1 MANSVKF
8 WGTAAMTLALALPV
22 ARTALAQDV
31 TADTVVAT
39 VGDTAITVGNLLV
52 LKDRLPA
59 QYQQLPNDVLFKGL
73 VEQLVQQTVLAD
85 SVKGGLSKAEALA
98 QANEERTF
106 LASTALD
113 RVAATA
119 ASEEAVKSA
128 YDAEYA
134 KAEPGKE
141 YHAAHILVPTEEE
154 AKALKTALDGGE
166 DFAALASEKT
176 QDPSGKGNGGDL
188 GWFGP
193 GMMVEPFEQAVMGMQ
208 PGQVSAPVQTQFGW
222 HVIKLQEVRNAA
234 APTLDEVRPE
244 IEGKLQQEAV
254 EKKIAELT
262 AAAKV
267 TRVDGID
274 PAVIADDSLLGN

>member
-1 MANSVKF
+1 MAKPVKF
-8 WGTAAMTLALALPV
+8 WGSAALALVLALPALT
-22 ARTALAQDV
+22 ARAEDV

-39 VGDTAITVGNLLV
+39 VGDTKITVGNLLV
-52 LKDRLPA
+52 LKERLPA
-59 QYQQLPNDVLFKGL
+59 QYQQLPPDVLFKGL
-73 VEQLVQQTVLAD
+73 VEQLVQQEVLAE
-85 SVKGGLSKAEALA
+85 SVKGALSKSEQIA
-98 QANEERTF
+98 QANEERSF
-106 LASTALD
+106 LAATALD

-119 ASEEAVKSA
+119 VSEEAVRAA

-141 YHAAHILVPTEEE
+141 YHAAHILLPTEEE
-154 AKALKTALDGGE
+154 AKSIKAALDKGE

-188 GWFGP
+188 GWFGL
-193 GMMVEPFEQAVMGMQ
+193 GMMVEPFETAVTGMQ
-208 PGQVSAPVQTQFGW
+208 PGEVSDPVQTQFGW
-222 HVIKLQEVRNAA
+222 HVIKLEEVRNASV
-234 APTLDEVRPE
+234 PTLDEVRPE

-267 TRVDGID
+267 TRAEGID
-274 PAVIADDSLLGN
+274 PAVISDTKLLAD

>member
-8 WGTAAMTLALALPV
+8 WGSAALALVLSLPV
-22 ARTALAQDV
+22 HAEDV

-39 VGDTAITVGNLLV
+39 VGDTPITVGNLLV
-52 LKDRLPA
+52 LKERLPA
-59 QYQQLPNDVLFKGL
+59 QYQQLAPDVLFKGL

-85 SVKGGLSKAEALA
+85 SVKGSLTKAEAIA

-113 RVAATA
+113 RVAAA
-119 ASEEAVKSA
+119 AVSDEAVKAA

-141 YHAAHILVPTEEE
+141 FHAAHILVPTEDE
-154 AKALKTALDGGE
+154 AKALKAAIDKGE

-188 GWFGP
+188 GWFGA
-193 GMMVEPFEQAVMGMQ
+193 GMMVEPFEAAVMAMQ
-208 PGQVSAPVQTQFGW
+208 PGQVSDPVQTQFGW
-222 HVIKLQEVRNAA
+222 HVIRLEEVRNAA
-234 APTLDEVRPE
+234 VPALDEVRPE

-262 AAAKV
+262 EAAKV
-267 TRVDGID
+267 TRVEGID
-274 PAVIADDSLLGN
+274 PAIIANSALLAN

>member
-1 MANSVKF
+1 MAKPVKF
-8 WGTAAMTLALALPV
+8 WGSAALALVLALPALT
-22 ARTALAQDV
+22 ARAEDV

-39 VGDTAITVGNLLV
+39 VGDTKITVGNLLV
-52 LKDRLPA
+52 LKERLPA
-59 QYQQLPNDVLFKGL
+59 QYQQLPPDVLFKGL
-73 VEQLVQQTVLAD
+73 VEQLVQQEVLAE
-85 SVKGGLSKAEALA
+85 SVKGALSKSEQIAR
-98 QANEERTF
+98 ANEERSF
-106 LASTALD
+106 LAATALD

-119 ASEEAVKSA
+119 VSDEAVKAA

-154 AKALKTALDGGE
+154 AKSIKAALDKGE

-188 GWFGP
+188 GWFGL
-193 GMMVEPFEQAVMGMQ
+193 GMMVEPFETAVTGMQ
-208 PGQVSAPVQTQFGW
+208 PGQVSDPVQTQFGW
-222 HVIKLQEVRNAA
+222 HVIKLEEVRNASV
-234 APTLDEVRPE
+234 PTLDEVRPE

-267 TRVDGID
+267 TRAEGID
-274 PAVIADDSLLGN
+274 PAVISDTKLLAD

>member
-1 MANSVKF
+1 MAKSVKF
-8 WGTAAMTLALALPV
+8 WGTAALALVLSLPV
-22 ARTALAQDV
+22 QAADV

-39 VGDTAITVGNLLV
+39 VGSTQITVGNLLA
-52 LKDRLPA
+52 LKSRLPA

-85 SVKGGLSKAEALA
+85 SVKGSLTKAEQVA

-106 LASTALD
+106 LASAALD

-119 ASEEAVKSA
+119 ITDDAVKAA

-134 KAEPGKE
+134 KAEPGRE
-141 YHAAHILVPTEEE
+141 FHAAHILVPTEDE
-154 AKALKTALDGGE
+154 AKAIKAALDKGE

-193 GMMVEPFEQAVMGMQ
+193 GMMVEPFEQAVMTLQ

-222 HVIKLQEVRNAA
+222 HVIKLNEVRNAA
-234 APTLDEVRPE
+234 VPTLDEVRPE

-262 AAAKV
+262 GAAKV
-267 TRVDGID
+267 TRVEGID
-274 PAVIADDSLLGN
+274 ANVIANDALLGN

>member
-1 MANSVKF
+1 MAKPVKF
-8 WGTAAMTLALALPV
+8 WGSAALALVLALPALT
-22 ARTALAQDV
+22 ARAEDV

-39 VGDTAITVGNLLV
+39 VGDTKITVGNLLV
-52 LKDRLPA
+52 LKERLPA
-59 QYQQLPNDVLFKGL
+59 QYQQLPPDVLFKGL
-73 VEQLVQQTVLAD
+73 VEQLVQQEVLAE
-85 SVKGGLSKAEALA
+85 SVKGALSKSEQIAR
-98 QANEERTF
+98 ANEERSF
-106 LASTALD
+106 LAATALD

-119 ASEEAVKSA
+119 VSDEAVKAA

-154 AKALKTALDGGE
+154 AKSIKAALDKGE

-188 GWFGP
+188 GWFGL
-193 GMMVEPFEQAVMGMQ
+193 GMMVEPFETAVTGMQ
-208 PGQVSAPVQTQFGW
+208 PGQVSDPVQTQFGW
-222 HVIKLQEVRNAA
+222 PVIKLEEVRNASV
-234 APTLDEVRPE
+234 PTLDEVRPE

-267 TRVDGID
+267 TRAEGID
-274 PAVIADDSLLGN
+274 PAVISDTKLLAD

>member
-1 MANSVKF
+1 MAKPVKF
-8 WGTAAMTLALALPV
+8 WGSAALALVLALPALT
-22 ARTALAQDV
+22 ARAEDV

-39 VGDTAITVGNLLV
+39 VGDTKITVGNLLV
-52 LKDRLPA
+52 LKERLPA
-59 QYQQLPNDVLFKGL
+59 QYQQLPPDVLFKGL
-73 VEQLVQQTVLAD
+73 VEQLVQQEVLAE
-85 SVKGGLSKAEALA
+85 SVKGALSKSEQIA
-98 QANEERTF
+98 QANEERSF
-106 LASTALD
+106 LAATALD

-119 ASEEAVKSA
+119 VSEEAVRAA

-154 AKALKTALDGGE
+154 AKSIKAALDKGE

-188 GWFGP
+188 GWFGL
-193 GMMVEPFEQAVMGMQ
+193 GMMVEPFETAVTGMQ
-208 PGQVSAPVQTQFGW
+208 PGQVSDPVQTQFGW
-222 HVIKLQEVRNAA
+222 HVIKLEEVRNASV
-234 APTLDEVRPE
+234 PTLDEVRPE

-267 TRVDGID
+267 TRAEGID
-274 PAVIADDSLLGN
+274 PAVISDTKLLAD

>member
-1 MANSVKF
+1 MSKSVKF
-8 WGTAAMTLALALPV
+8 WGTAATALVFALPLAGAV
-22 ARTALAQDV
+22 QAQDV

-39 VGDTAITVGNLLV
+39 VGDTTITVGNLLV

-85 SVKGGLSKAEALA
+85 SVKGSLTKAEAVA

-119 ASEEAVKSA
+119 VTEEAVKAA

-141 YHAAHILVPTEEE
+141 FHAAHILVPTEEE
-154 AKALKTALDGGE
+154 AKALKAALDGGE

-188 GWFGP
+188 GWFGA
-193 GMMVEPFEQAVMGMQ
+193 GMMVEPFETAVMAMQ
-208 PGQVSAPVQTQFGW
+208 PGQISDPVQTQFGW

-234 APTLDEVRPE
+234 VPTLDEVRPE

-267 TRVDGID
+267 ARVEGID